1 MSVMEAG
8 DRDAAMPATVP
19 IAARRSAGCGPAKRL
34 LDIAVA
40 AMLLGLLAPLLLLI
54 GLAVRLETRGPALFR
69 QRRCGAGTGIFSAL
83 KFRTMHVDAE
93 ARLDRLLAA
102 DPVLRSE
109 YLRHHKLHHDPRVT
123 RVGRLLRRTSLDEL
137 PQLWNV
143 LAGDMSLVGPR
154 PYMPSELAAHPGAR
168 AAIARVKPGITGL
181 WQVSGRHRTTFEDRI
196 RLDLAYV
203 EGRSFRQDMAI
214 LRRTIAVIVRADG
227 I

>member
-1 MSVMEAG
+1 MSVMDAG
-8 DRDAAMPATVP
+8 DQDPALSATLPAT
-19 IAARRSAGCGPAKRL
+19 AGPPSGYGVAKRL
-34 LDIAVA
+34 FDIAVA
-40 AMLLGLLAPLLLLI
+40 GLLLGLLAPLLALI
-54 GLAVRLETRGPALFR
+54 GLAVRLETGGPALFR
-69 QRRCGAGTGIFSAL
+69 QRRCGAGGGTFSAL

-102 DPVLRSE
+102 DPILRSE
-109 YLRHHKLHHDPRVT
+109 YRRHHKLHDDPRVT
-123 RVGRLLRRTSLDEL
+123 RVGSILRRTSLDEL

-154 PYMPSELAAHPGAR
+154 PYMPHELAAHPGPR
-168 AAIARVKPGITGL
+168 AAIARVRPGITGL

-203 EGRSFRQDMAI
+203 EGRSFRRDMAI
-214 LRRTIAVIVRADG
+214 LRRTVTVIVRADG

>member
-8 DRDAAMPATVP
+8 DRDAAMPATAP
-19 IAARRSAGCGPAKRL
+19 PAAGRSTPYDPAKRL
-34 LDIAVA
+34 LDIAAA
-40 AMLLGLLAPLLLLI
+40 AMLLGLLAPLLLLTA
-54 GLAVRLETRGPALFR
+54 LAVRLETAGPALFR
-69 QRRCGAGTGIFSAL
+69 QRRCGAGEGTFSAL

-102 DPVLRSE
+102 DPVLRGE
-109 YLRHHKLHHDPRVT
+109 YLRHHKLHDDPRVT

-154 PYMPSELAAHPGAR
+154 PYMPHELEAHPGAR

-214 LRRTIAVIVRADG
+214 LRRTVTVIVRADG